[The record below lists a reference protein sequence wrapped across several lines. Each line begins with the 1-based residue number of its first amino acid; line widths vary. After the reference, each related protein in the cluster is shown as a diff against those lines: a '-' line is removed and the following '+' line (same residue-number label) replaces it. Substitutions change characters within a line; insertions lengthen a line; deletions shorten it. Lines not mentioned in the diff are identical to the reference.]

1 MRLLLDTHVLIWL
14 INGDAALSR
23 KAKQEIDD
31 ASMSQET
38 LVSVVCFWEI
48 GMLQVKHRIRLAG
61 SVSDW
66 THDAVNRPGITV
78 APLTPEITVAASF
91 LPGRFHHDP
100 ADRMIVATARET
112 GATLLTRDRRI
123 LRYGAR
129 GHLKVMKA

>member
-23 KAKQEIDD
+23 AAKQEIDD
-31 ASMSQET
+31 ASADRET

-48 GMLQVKHRIRLAG
+48 GMLQLKRRIRLAG
-61 SVSDW
+61 SVLDW
-66 THDAVNRPGITV
+66 TRDAVNRPGITV
-78 APLTPEITVAASF
+78 APLTPEIVAASSF
-91 LPGRFHHDP
+91 LPGRFHADP

>member
-1 MRLLLDTHVLIWL
+1 MEAGFEGADDFGVLG
-14 INGDAALSR
+14 GDFVVGEGAVGVAVDGTAVEVAGTAVAVGELPVRGDQAFRYGPLPVCAFCRRRGALPGGASR
-23 KAKQEIDD
+23 VRD
-31 ASMSQET
+31 A
-38 LVSVVCFWEI
+38 C
-48 GMLQVKHRIRLAG
+48 
-61 SVSDW
+61 
-66 THDAVNRPGITV
+66 
-78 APLTPEITVAASF
+78 

>member
-14 INGDAALSR
+14 INGEAALSR
-23 KAKQEIDD
+23 EAKLAIDD
-31 ASMSQET
+31 ASVNQET

-48 GMLQVKHRIRLAG
+48 GMLQLKRRIRLAG
-61 SVSDW
+61 SVLDW
-66 THDAVNRPGITV
+66 TRDAVNRPGITV
-78 APLTPEITVAASF
+78 APLTPEIAAASSF
-91 LPGRFHHDP
+91 LPGRFHADP

>member
-23 KAKQEIDD
+23 EAKQEIDD
-31 ASMSQET
+31 ASVNQET

-48 GMLQVKHRIRLAG
+48 GMLQVKRRLRLES
-61 SVSDW
+61 SVLDW
-66 THDAVNRPGITV
+66 TRDAVNRPGIKVT
-78 APLTPEITVAASF
+78 PLTPEIAVASSF

-112 GATLLTRDRRI
+112 GATLVTRDRRI

-129 GHLKVMKA
+129 GHVAVMQA